1 MAGRN
6 KAFFNKQNSKRRG
19 RRVGRGR
26 GYRMP
31 YSCAFSEPG
40 LWIEGGGIFVGKLA
54 TGTIFSPPWK
64 FVKDEPSRSFDYS
77 LRFFC
82 LFLCILSFKDMYIY
96 IYIYEFCELKI
107 SGFRNIPDLYQNV

>member
-1 MAGRN
+1 M
-6 KAFFNKQNSKRRG
+6 
-19 RRVGRGR
+19 GRGR

-96 IYIYEFCELKI
+96 IYEFCELKI